1 MKRTLRNETDESVY
15 SYNESKFDS
24 NVETFKR
31 RRGLPPFSL
40 LDSESRS
47 FFQRIL
53 NVKKIRE
60 LVFITKA
67 STKDR

>member
-1 MKRTLRNETDESVY
+1 MKRTLRSEADESVY

-24 NVETFKR
+24 NVENFKR